1 MIERSLLPSVPV
13 GSGRHVMRLGHGGE
27 RAVGRATGGAVPAVT
42 MSMTMEVVAAA
53 AVVVAAAGVE
63 EDRGRVGP
71 PFTFR
76 IETDLGT
83 HCSMFSLAIFVSKPV
98 RSQENLENEST
109 YQGFSLGLFFFF
121 FFS

>member
-27 RAVGRATGGAVPAVT
+27 RAVGRATGGAMPAVT

-63 EDRGRVGP
+63 GDRGGRRGTTVESATVSLTP
-71 PFTFR
+71 PITADR
-76 IETDLGT
+76 
-83 HCSMFSLAIFVSKPV
+83 
-98 RSQENLENEST
+98 N
-109 YQGFSLGLFFFF
+109 GFGHTLFNV
-121 FFS
+121 

>member
-63 EDRGRVGP
+63 EDIVTAEAGVEAKHPPPSGRNG
-71 PFTFR
+71 FGHTF
-76 IETDLGT
+76 
-83 HCSMFSLAIFVSKPV
+83 FNV
-98 RSQENLENEST
+98 
-109 YQGFSLGLFFFF
+109 
-121 FFS
+121 